1 MKVGVIVNLNKNTN
15 VNKEF
20 ENLKNNN
27 FDNCQ
32 LVCWD
37 ESSFTADKAK
47 EVITASKL
55 FNIEITALWCGW
67 QRPAVW
73 DFYEGPVTLGVVP
86 PTYRFV
92 RCETLI
98 KGANFAKLLGVKD
111 LVTHAGFIP
120 ENPTDHEY
128 PGLISALKYVCRTLK
143 SNNQRFLFETG
154 QETPVTLLRTIE
166 DIGMDNVGV
175 NLDPAN
181 LLLYGKGNPVDSLRV
196 LGKYIWGVHA
206 KDGEYPTCG
215 KYLGDETPIGKGSV
229 DFPKLIKG
237 LKDLGYDS
245 ALTIENEMGSG
256 DELKE
261 ILESKAYLEDIIIS
275 NK

>member
-20 ENLKNNN
+20 EHLKNNN

-37 ESSFTADKAK
+37 ETAFTTDKAN
-47 EVITASKL
+47 EVIIASKL

-67 QRPAVW
+67 QRPAIW
-73 DFYEGPVTLGVVP
+73 DFYEGPVTLGLVP
-86 PTYRFV
+86 QTYRFA
-92 RCETLI
+92 RSETLI
-98 KGANFAKLLGVKD
+98 KGANFAKLLNVKD
-111 LVTHAGFIP
+111 IVTHAGFIP
-120 ENPTDHEY
+120 ENPTDIEY
-128 PGLISALKYVCRTLK
+128 PGLISALKYVCRALK

-154 QETPVTLLRTIE
+154 QETPVTLLRTLE
-166 DIGMDNVGV
+166 DIGLDNVGV

-181 LLLYGKGNPVDSLRV
+181 LLLYGKGNPVDSLKV
-196 LGKYIWGVHA
+196 LGKYILGVHA

-215 KYLGDETPIGKGSV
+215 KYLGKETPIGKGGV
-229 DFPKLIKG
+229 DFNNLIKS
-237 LKDLGYDS
+237 LKELGYDG
-245 ALTIENEMGSG
+245 ALTIENEMGNG

-261 ILESKAYLEDIIIS
+261 ILESKAYLEDIINS
-275 NK
+275 TK